1 MSLALGLLGFRV
13 WVFLEFRGFRL
24 ALVWAE
30 IFREFK
36 GLRLWGYRVYR
47 VYGLGTPKILERRGS
62 KSSRV

>member
-1 MSLALGLLGFRV
+1 MG
-13 WVFLEFRGFRL
+13 FLEFRGFRL